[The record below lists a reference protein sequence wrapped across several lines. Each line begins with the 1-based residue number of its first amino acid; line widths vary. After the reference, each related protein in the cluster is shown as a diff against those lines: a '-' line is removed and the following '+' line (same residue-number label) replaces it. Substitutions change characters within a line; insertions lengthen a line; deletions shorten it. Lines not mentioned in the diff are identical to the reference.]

1 MGALKQ
7 PISKPKSASFCT
19 DDTETRCSTHIEHS
33 DESSLQQPHQN
44 VTPVM
49 FVVRHA
55 SVCYIQ
61 RKRHQEELDGRSNQS
76 RPLPL
81 HSGLDVELHTQ
92 PHILKTVSEF
102 KPFYS

>member
-7 PISKPKSASFCT
+7 LQ
-19 DDTETRCSTHIEHS
+19 DTEPRCSTHSEHS
-33 DESSLQQPHQN
+33 DESSLQQPHQY

-55 SVCYIQ
+55 SVSYIQ

-92 PHILKTVSEF
+92 PHILKWHLNLNLFICQFCVLF
-102 KPFYS
+102 A